1 MSLDL
6 NKRHQQILWATIRQ
20 YVATAEPVGSK
31 ALVDGYNLNVS
42 PATIR
47 SGFTTLEKAGLL
59 YQPHTSAGRIPS
71 DSGYR
76 LYVDRLLGYGSS
88 GGSLREPTPLLGY
101 GSSGGNRRE
110 PTLLQ
115 SALDIGRQ
123 VEELLHQKL
132 DWDRGN
138 LETVLRGAAEVL
150 ATLSGYITMITL
162 PRTQHS
168 TIKHIQFVPIEA
180 TKVMLVVVLDS
191 YQTQSILMQLPPRMR
206 SSDEDLLDRELQV
219 LSNFLNSKLR
229 GRSLLDI
236 STLDWHELD
245 REFQHYVD
253 LIGNLL
259 VDLSRQSQPMYSSQI
274 MIRGIAEVLRQ
285 PEFSELHQV
294 KTLLHLLES
303 EQEQLWQLIFD
314 PRQMD
319 LPTTIDRPSEF
330 QSKISIKI
338 GTENPLEPMQTCTL
352 ISTTYQQDS
361 VPVGSVGLLGP
372 KRMLYENAIALVQS
386 AADYISEAIS
396 RE

>member
-47 SGFTTLEKAGLL
+47 SGFNTLEKAGLL

-76 LYVDRLLGYGSS
+76 LYVDRLLGYGS
-88 GGSLREPTPLLGY
+88 RV
-101 GSSGGNRRE
+101 GNMQ
-110 PTLLQ
+110 P
-115 SALDIGRQ
+115 SLDIGRQ
-123 VEELLHQKL
+123 VEELLHEKL
-132 DWDRGN
+132 DWDGWS
-138 LETVLRGAAEVL
+138 LEAVLRGAAEVL

-162 PRTQHS
+162 PQTQHS
-168 TIKHIQFVPIEA
+168 TIKHIQFVQVEA
-180 TKVMLVVVLDS
+180 TKIMLVVVLDS
-191 YQTQSILMQLPPRMR
+191 YQTQSILMQLPQDRERPI
-206 SSDEDLLDRELQV
+206 DGDLLDRELQV

-229 GRSLLDI
+229 GRSLLTI
-236 STLDWHELD
+236 STLDWNELD

-253 LIGNLL
+253 LVSNLL
-259 VDLSRQSQPMYSSQI
+259 VDLSRQAQPTHSSQI

-319 LPTTIDRPSEF
+319 LPTLVDRQSEF
-330 QSKISIKI
+330 HPKISIKI

-352 ISTTYQQDS
+352 ISAIYQQDS
-361 VPVGSVGLLGP
+361 IPVGSVGLLGP

-386 AADYISEAIS
+386 AADYISESIS
-396 RE
+396 HESRS